1 MASPLSRLWTMRLL
15 FLGLGFFVMFLALLP
30 LETTPRRWAG
40 PDFLVL
46 LAVVW
51 TIRRPEYAPALS
63 LAALFLLADFLFMRP
78 PGALTAIVVVA
89 GEFLRRRAVFLR
101 DATFMMDW
109 LAAAG
114 AIAGIALAYRTF
126 LAVFLV
132 EQVPLGLTLIQ
143 VIVTVAFYPLVV
155 AVCRF
160 AFGLRKATPG
170 EIDALR
176 GAA

>member
-1 MASPLSRLWTMRLL
+1 MRLL
-15 FLGLGFFVMFLALLP
+15 FLGLGLFVVFLALLP
-30 LETTPRRWAG
+30 LVTTPRRLAG

-63 LAALFLLADFLFMRP
+63 LAALFLLADFLFLRP
-78 PGALTAIVVVA
+78 PGALTALMVIA
-89 GEFLRRRAVFLR
+89 GEFLRRRALYLR
-101 DATFMMDW
+101 DATFMTDW

-114 AIAGIALAYRTF
+114 TIAGIALAYRLL
-126 LAVFLV
+126 LAIFLV

-155 AVCRF
+155 AVCRI

-176 GAA
+176 RAT